1 MSNKVLNLLVIDEE
15 QLYAEHLIGLL
26 SNYFDDINLG
36 FWDERAELIKSLR
49 NSWDV
54 LIFHRADDMDFTDVV
69 GIIQEMSLD
78 LPVIQ
83 LIGAEEGAPMLNE
96 AGLPELIEGDMIKTL
111 QVGQD
116 DQIVMAVCLQT
127 AYAQSRRQ
135 LSHLRHILKDS
146 EQRANI
152 LIKNSKS
159 AVAYIDQGVHI
170 FANDPYLE
178 LFGYE
183 SVDDIIGIP
192 VVDLISGGDN
202 VKGFKRFLRNFDKG
216 DRSQVEFAFESKK
229 TDGTTFKSKL
239 QLAAASLDG
248 EPVTQMIIQRN
259 DADVAEIAKKL
270 AAAERQDPLT
280 GLANRIGFSEKIQEV
295 RHDAVMNGIPAALIY
310 VAIDAIGKINSST
323 GLLGVDT
330 TVKYIAN
337 LLSEH
342 FEDGFVARFS
352 DATFAITVSDANKD
366 KILATVQTVR
376 EKAEN
381 LLIEIGTR
389 TVTTTLSAGVVMI
402 DTSAPDAQVLLDRGL
417 ETVRQ
422 IHQDTEGVGN
432 QVRIFDISAHA
443 GDDDNALAEY
453 IQDALTKNQFRLK
466 YQPIYDINTDSS
478 DLFEVYITLPMADG
492 KEMTF
497 DKFSQIAKKHD
508 LLDKIDRW
516 MLINAS
522 KQLAITR
529 QTHPQAR
536 LLLALSS
543 VSLASAQL
551 SKIIAQLVR
560 AVGGSGAPA
569 LTVQFHEQDLVDY
582 LAVAKRQ
589 FQALQEI
596 DCPVGIYN
604 FGITAKSAEVL
615 ERLSPAM
622 VRLSRNYT
630 KDLDKAENL
639 ETVKTLVGRANEH
652 GADGL
657 MPYIE
662 DAGTMSMAWSIGAR
676 YLQGNYL
683 QVASDTLVYSVATEE

>member
-36 FWDERAELIKSLR
+36 FWDEKAELVKGLR

-54 LIFHRADDMDFTDVV
+54 LIFHRAYDMAFTDVV

-78 LPVIQ
+78 LPIIQ
-83 LIGAEEGAPMLNE
+83 LIGADEAPMVNE

-116 DQIVMAVCLQT
+116 DKIVMAVCLQA
-127 AYAQSRRQ
+127 AYVQSRRQ
-135 LSHLRHILKDS
+135 LSNLRHILKES

-159 AVAYIDQGVHI
+159 AVAYIDQGMHI

-178 LFGYE
+178 LFGYD
-183 SVDDIIGIP
+183 SVDDIIGVP

-202 VKGFKRFLRNFDKG
+202 VKGFKQFLRKFDKG

-229 TDGTTFKSKL
+229 TDGTTFASKL
-239 QLAAASLDG
+239 QLAAATLEG

-259 DADVAEIAKKL
+259 DANAAEIAKKL

-280 GLANRIGFSEKIQEV
+280 GLANRIGFNEKIEEV
-295 RHDAVMNGIPAALIY
+295 RNDTVTHGIPAALVY
-310 VAIDAIGKINSST
+310 VTIDGIGKINSST
-323 GLLGVDT
+323 GLSGVDT

-337 LLSEH
+337 LLSES

-352 DATFAITVSDANKD
+352 DSTFAIVVSDVNKD
-366 KILATVQTVR
+366 KVLAIAQAVCTKV
-376 EKAEN
+376 EN
-381 LLIEIGTR
+381 LLIEVGTR
-389 TVTTTLSAGVVMI
+389 TVTTTLSVGIVMI
-402 DTSAPDAQVLLDRGL
+402 DGNAPESQVLIDRAL

-422 IHQDTEGVGN
+422 IHQDTDGVGN
-432 QVRIFDISAHA
+432 KIHVFDISEYASDS
-443 GDDDNALAEY
+443 DDALAEY
-453 IQDALTKNQFRLK
+453 IQNALVQNQFTLK

-492 KEMTF
+492 SELTL
-497 DKFSQIAKKHD
+497 DKFSQIAKKHN
-508 LLDKIDRW
+508 LLDKLDRW
-516 MLINAS
+516 ILINAS
-522 KQLAITR
+522 KQLAMTR
-529 QTHPQAR
+529 KTHPQAR
-536 LLLALSS
+536 LLMGLSS
-543 VSLASAQL
+543 ASLADGQF
-551 SKIIAQLVR
+551 SKIVAQLVR
-560 AVGGSGAPA
+560 AVGDNGVHP
-569 LTVQFHEQDLVDY
+569 LILQFHEQDLVDY

-589 FQALQEI
+589 FMALKEI
-596 DCPVGIYN
+596 DCPIGIHN
-604 FGITAKSAEVL
+604 FGVTAKSAETL
-615 ERLSPAM
+615 EHLSPTM

-630 KDLDKAENL
+630 KDLDRQDNL
-639 ETVKTLVGRANEH
+639 EAVKTLVAQASEH
-652 GADGL
+652 GVDSL

-662 DAGTMSMAWSIGAR
+662 DAGTMSMAWSVGAR

-683 QVASDTLVYSVATEE
+683 QAPAETLAYAAAEEE